1 MGVVSVCLP
10 HHRVSPGNRGGF
22 VATGREL
29 QRAPARTTQ
38 SVSQYTRQYT
48 RRELYTSHAHE
59 LMVLP
64 TGTDSSSRTTF
75 VRPGLRPCAR
85 QSARQ
90 LEVRRGGWR
99 DGFSQLPALSHNSL
113 SHARI
118 CLCILC
124 CALARLRRQHGSK
137 AGLMVG
143 RRARR
148 PAPWRARTLCLAPAA
163 SPFCTR
169 HHTFGSSPESFDA
182 SRVPRGARAAAD
194 GCASV
199 VRITWRRSRYSQPER
214 GHAPRVGAFIDG
226 HRGWASNHRTR
237 SGRRWRLGL
246 HPRGSGPRGA
256 AHLQL
261 LGELSVHRGLVID
274 VL

>member
-1 MGVVSVCLP
+1 MRPLLGGRARPGPLLTLESCFLFSVFQHARP
-10 HHRVSPGNRGGF
+10 PADPEAARPPTDREIK
-22 VATGREL
+22 TGRPL
-29 QRAPARTTQ
+29 
-38 SVSQYTRQYT
+38 SDNSQ
-48 RRELYTSHAHE
+48 
-59 LMVLP
+59 
-64 TGTDSSSRTTF
+64 
-75 VRPGLRPCAR
+75 
-85 QSARQ
+85 
-90 LEVRRGGWR
+90 
-99 DGFSQLPALSHNSL
+99 FSTLSQC
-113 SHARI
+113 I